1 MASLEELV
9 LTAKQNEKVEVEEF
23 ASGEDDMMSQ
33 DILDALSLLSK
44 CTHLLDYLSDLDL
57 CKSITKKER
66 GSMANLSEQVKT
78 YLDEVEHNY
87 EDVEVEEEE

>member
-9 LTAKQNEKVEVEEF
+9 LTAKQNEKVEVDEF
-23 ASGEDDMMSQ
+23 APDDDNMMRQ

-44 CTHLLDYLSDLDL
+44 CVHLLDYMSDSDL

-66 GSMANLSEQVKT
+66 GSMSNLSEQVKT

-87 EDVEVEEEE
+87 EDGEVEEEG